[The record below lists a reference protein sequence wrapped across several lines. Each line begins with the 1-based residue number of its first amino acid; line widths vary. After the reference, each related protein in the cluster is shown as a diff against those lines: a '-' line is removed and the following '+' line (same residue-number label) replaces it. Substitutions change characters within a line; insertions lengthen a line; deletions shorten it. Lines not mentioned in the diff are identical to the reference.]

1 MLCFNDDQG
10 FVWLCFL
17 NNRIFLFNGFINTP
31 GRKACLTYEKV
42 IGFAVMY
49 WQVVLTIKSN
59 PRSHAVI
66 INSLN
71 EGMGRLCSLLR
82 CSCNRTDLTVFHL
95 YLYLHSTFKYHI
107 YSKSSLNYKSAGW
120 FPDLCATY
128 YKASLPWPTIQ
139 HLFYAG
145 SLSHLCSD
153 GI

>member
-1 MLCFNDDQG
+1 MLGFNDDQG

-107 YSKSSLNYKSAGW
+107 YSKSSLVGFLIFVQNITKLACH
-120 FPDLCATY
+120 DLPYNIYFKLAHYHICAVTE
-128 YKASLPWPTIQ
+128 
-139 HLFYAG
+139 FN
-145 SLSHLCSD
+145 
-153 GI
+153 